1 MIRLRFLIRP
11 LRLPLFPLPLAPVP
25 PLVPPCFF
33 GTRLPS
39 LRVTPKIYPEDS
51 LCYDS

>member
-25 PLVPPCFF
+25 PLVPTCFF
-33 GTRLPS
+33 GTTFRGP
-39 LRVTPKIYPEDS
+39 RVTPKIYPEDS